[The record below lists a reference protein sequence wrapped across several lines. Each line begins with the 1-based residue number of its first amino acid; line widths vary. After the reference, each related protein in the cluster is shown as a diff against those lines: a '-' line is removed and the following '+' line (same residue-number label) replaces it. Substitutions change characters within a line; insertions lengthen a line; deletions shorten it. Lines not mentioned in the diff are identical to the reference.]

1 MTQEVRSGSNERL
14 YVKKFGGTSVGS
26 IERIE
31 VIAEQ
36 IAKAQLSGE
45 HQVLVLSAMAGETN
59 RLFALAG
66 QIDPEAS
73 AREMDMLVS
82 TGEQVSIALMAMAL
96 AKRGVKAKS
105 LNAAQ
110 VQIHTNSQ
118 FGRASIERVDVQYLL
133 ELLTQGIIPIVA
145 GFQGRDQFG
154 EVTTLGR

>member
-66 QIDPEAS
+66 QIDPDAS

-105 LNAAQ
+105 LNAARCKSTP
-110 VQIHTNSQ
+110 I
-118 FGRASIERVDVQYLL
+118 ASLAVPVSN
-133 ELLTQGIIPIVA
+133 ELTFSICWNCWPRELS
-145 GFQGRDQFG
+145 R
-154 EVTTLGR
+154 